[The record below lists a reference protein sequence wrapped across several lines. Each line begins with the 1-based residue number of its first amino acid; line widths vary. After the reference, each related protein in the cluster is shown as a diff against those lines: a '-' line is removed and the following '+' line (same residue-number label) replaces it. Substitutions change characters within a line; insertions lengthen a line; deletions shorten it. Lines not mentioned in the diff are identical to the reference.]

1 MSGIES
7 SNRENKLISENEF
20 IYDGVTYVAQEYDG
34 GCEECAFLGSDCGT
48 MAKLNERPEC
58 ISSKRSDKRG
68 VIFIKKSERVDKE
81 PESPAQSQAGT
92 VPQSQSPLK
101 GTTTMIDFTK
111 PVQTRDGKP
120 VRILCT
126 DRAHDMFKVAGLVM
140 LENGVELY
148 ETWTLEGKFATDGCS
163 SELDLIQVEEKPTP
177 RRHAEL
183 IKRWAEDDKMRI
195 KYRRWVG
202 NPWTEIEQPI
212 WVDGWE
218 YEEILPGDP
227 LF

>member
-1 MSGIES
+1 MSGIEYHKS
-7 SNRENKLISENEF
+7 ENKIINENEF

-34 GCEECAFLGSDCGT
+34 SCEGCALISPDCVT
-48 MAKLNERPEC
+48 ILTDNNRPACNRFSRLDERE
-58 ISSKRSDKRG
+58 
-68 VIFIKKSERVDKE
+68 VIFIKK
-81 PESPAQSQAGT
+81 PEQAT
-92 VPQSQSPLK
+92 VK

-126 DRAHDMFKVAGLVM
+126 DRAHDMFKVAGLIM
-140 LENGVELY
+140 MENGMEAY
-148 ETWTLEGKFATDGCS
+148 ETWTLAGKYSPIPDCEDF
-163 SELDLIQVEEKPTP
+163 DLIQVEEKPTP

-195 KYRRWVG
+195 KYRYFG
-202 NPWTEIEQPI
+202 QPM
-212 WVDGWE
+212 WKEVNTTPGWAPDHE